1 MKDLLKNSMDAF
13 WRFFDHLI
21 DALAV
26 LAGGILLFIT
36 AAMCY
41 SIGMRFLFTRSTIW
55 IIPIAEYA
63 LVWVVFL
70 GTTWLLREKGHITTD
85 LIYSHLSRRS
95 QAWLDSV
102 MFLVGAAGCGALF
115 IFGLFH
121 LWECL
126 KGGVTDV
133 RAITVPKW
141 AVFVVIP
148 FGSLLLTLQFLRMAA
163 SKRGVMK
170 RGG

>member
-1 MKDLLKNSMDAF
+1 MDAF
-13 WRFFDHLI
+13 WKFFDDLI
-21 DALAV
+21 DILAV

-36 AAMCY
+36 AAICY
-41 SIGMRFLFTRSTIW
+41 SIGMRFLFTKSTIW

-85 LIYSHLSRRS
+85 LIYSHLSKRN
-95 QAWLDSV
+95 QAWLDFF
-102 MFLVGAAGCGALF
+102 MFLVGAGGCGVLF
-115 IFGLFH
+115 FFGLFH

-133 RAITVPKW
+133 RSITVPKW
-141 AVFVVIP
+141 SVFVVIP

-163 SKRGVMK
+163 SKRGAIK
-170 RGG
+170 RGR